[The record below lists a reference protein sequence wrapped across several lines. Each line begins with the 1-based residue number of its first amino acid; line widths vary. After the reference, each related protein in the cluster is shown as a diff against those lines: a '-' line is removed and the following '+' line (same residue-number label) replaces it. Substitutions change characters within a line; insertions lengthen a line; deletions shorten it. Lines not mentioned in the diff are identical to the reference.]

1 MWGETL
7 DFHASVAS
15 FSREKLAGCP
25 AFPLSP
31 NLPPSGS
38 PMHDV
43 PQIFVT
49 AARYSHVTLSRHDQ
63 FEGVIAAAK
72 TGAEW
77 AITVLYR
84 EFGPGLLRYLRAQ
97 APADGEDLAS
107 EVWMN
112 AAAGLGRFEGDEAAF
127 RCWLFS
133 IARRRLIDFRRR
145 EQRRRAMLSSLETT
159 GASHAVDREARALMA
174 SESEAALA
182 HIATLPP
189 DQAEVVLLRVVA
201 GLNVEE
207 VAAIVGKKAGAV
219 RVMQHRAL
227 KRLSGRLVRER
238 READVT
244 EWTPGAILIV
254 RCIPY
259 HST

>member
-1 MWGETL
+1 MTSL
-7 DFHASVAS
+7 
-15 FSREKLAGCP
+15 KLHH
-25 AFPLSP
+25 S
-31 NLPPSGS
+31 S
-38 PMHDV
+38 
-43 PQIFVT
+43 
-49 AARYSHVTLSRHDQ
+49 RYSQLTLSRHEQ
-63 FEGVIAAAK
+63 FERVLAAAK

-77 AITVLYR
+77 AITVLYC

-107 EVWMN
+107 EVWIN

-133 IARRRLIDFRRR
+133 IARRRLIDSRRR
-145 EQRRRAMLSSLETT
+145 EQRRRTMHSSLEPS
-159 GASHAVDREARALMA
+159 GASDALDPETQALMA
-174 SESEAALA
+174 SESEVALA
-182 HIATLPP
+182 HIATLSP

-201 GLNVEE
+201 GLDVEE

-219 RVMQHRAL
+219 RVLQHRAL

-244 EWTPGAILIV
+244 E
-254 RCIPY
+254 
-259 HST
+259 

>member
-1 MWGETL
+1 MARSDTSPL
-7 DFHASVAS
+7 VAGGVEVICAKGL
-15 FSREKLAGCP
+15 RHGWR
-25 AFPLSP
+25 SP
-31 NLPPSGS
+31 RTRQGAVCRS
-38 PMHDV
+38 
-43 PQIFVT
+43 
-49 AARYSHVTLSRHDQ
+49 AARGRPARPAVRYSQLTLSRDEQ

-145 EQRRRAMLSSLETT
+145 EQRRRAMLSSLERT
-159 GASHAVDREARALMA
+159 GACDADDPEARALMA
-174 SESEAALA
+174 SESDAALA

-201 GLNVEE
+201 GFNAGE

-219 RVMQHRAL
+219 RVLQHRAL

-244 EWTPGAILIV
+244 E
-254 RCIPY
+254 
-259 HST
+259 

>member
-1 MWGETL
+1 MTSL
-7 DFHASVAS
+7 
-15 FSREKLAGCP
+15 KLHH
-25 AFPLSP
+25 S
-31 NLPPSGS
+31 S
-38 PMHDV
+38 
-43 PQIFVT
+43 
-49 AARYSHVTLSRHDQ
+49 RYSQLTLSRHEQ
-63 FEGVIAAAK
+63 FERVLAAAK

-107 EVWMN
+107 EVWIN

-127 RCWLFS
+127 RGWLFS
-133 IARRRLIDFRRR
+133 IARRRLIDSRRR
-145 EQRRRAMLSSLETT
+145 EQRRRTMHSSLEPS
-159 GASHAVDREARALMA
+159 GASDALDPETQALMA
-174 SESEAALA
+174 SESEVALA
-182 HIATLPP
+182 HIATLSP

-201 GLNVEE
+201 GLDVEE

-219 RVMQHRAL
+219 RVLQHRAL

-244 EWTPGAILIV
+244 E
-254 RCIPY
+254 
-259 HST
+259 

>member
-1 MWGETL
+1 
-7 DFHASVAS
+7 
-15 FSREKLAGCP
+15 
-25 AFPLSP
+25 LS
-31 NLPPSGS
+31 G
-38 PMHDV
+38 HE
-43 PQIFVT
+43 
-49 AARYSHVTLSRHDQ
+49 Q

-77 AITVLYR
+77 AITALYR
-84 EFGPGLLRYLRAQ
+84 EFGPGLFRYLRAQ
-97 APADGEDLAS
+97 APAEGEDLAS

-112 AAAGLGRFEGDEAAF
+112 VAAGLGRFEGDEAAF

-145 EQRRRAMLSSLETT
+145 EQRRRTMLNSLEPA
-159 GASHAVDREARALMA
+159 GASDGVDPAAQALMA

-201 GLNVEE
+201 GLDVAE
-207 VAAIVGKKAGAV
+207 VATIVGKKAGAV
-219 RVMQHRAL
+219 RVLQHRAL
-227 KRLSGRLVRER
+227 KRLSRRLMRER

-244 EWTPGAILIV
+244 E
-254 RCIPY
+254 
-259 HST
+259 

>member
-1 MWGETL
+1 MASL
-7 DFHASVAS
+7 KLHHAS
-15 FSREKLAGCP
+15 
-25 AFPLSP
+25 
-31 NLPPSGS
+31 
-38 PMHDV
+38 
-43 PQIFVT
+43 
-49 AARYSHVTLSRHDQ
+49 RYSQLTLSGHEQ
-63 FEGVIAAAK
+63 FEGVIGGAK

-77 AITVLYR
+77 AITALYR

-112 AAAGLGRFEGDEAAF
+112 VAAGVGRFQGDEAAF

-145 EQRRRAMLSSLETT
+145 EQRRQTMLSSLEPTV
-159 GASHAVDREARALMA
+159 ASDAVDPEAQTLMA
-174 SESEAALA
+174 SETEAALA
-182 HIATLPP
+182 HIAALPP

-201 GLNVEE
+201 GLDVEE
-207 VAAIVGKKAGAV
+207 VAAIVGKKAGTV
-219 RVMQHRAL
+219 RVLQHRAL

-244 EWTPGAILIV
+244 E
-254 RCIPY
+254 
-259 HST
+259 

>member
-1 MWGETL
+1 M
-7 DFHASVAS
+7 
-15 FSREKLAGCP
+15 
-25 AFPLSP
+25 
-31 NLPPSGS
+31 
-38 PMHDV
+38 
-43 PQIFVT
+43 PQARSKRAERWRST
-49 AARYSHVTLSRHDQ
+49 WRCCSRYSQLTLSGHEQ

-77 AITVLYR
+77 AITALYR

-97 APADGEDLAS
+97 APAEGEDLAS

-112 AAAGLGRFEGDEAAF
+112 VAAGLGRFEGDEAAF

-145 EQRRRAMLSSLETT
+145 EQRRRTMLNLLEPTS
-159 GASHAVDREARALMA
+159 ASDGVDPAAQALMA
-174 SESEAALA
+174 SESALA

-201 GLNVEE
+201 GLDVAE
-207 VAAIVGKKAGAV
+207 VATIVGKKAGAV
-219 RVMQHRAL
+219 RVLQHRAL

-244 EWTPGAILIV
+244 E
-254 RCIPY
+254 
-259 HST
+259 

>member
-1 MWGETL
+1 MASL
-7 DFHASVAS
+7 KLHHAS
-15 FSREKLAGCP
+15 
-25 AFPLSP
+25 
-31 NLPPSGS
+31 
-38 PMHDV
+38 
-43 PQIFVT
+43 
-49 AARYSHVTLSRHDQ
+49 RYSQLTLSGHEQ
-63 FEGVIAAAK
+63 FEGVIGGAK

-77 AITVLYR
+77 AITALYR
-84 EFGPGLLRYLRAQ
+84 EFAPGLLRYLRAQ

-112 AAAGLGRFEGDEAAF
+112 VAAGVGRFQGDEAAF

-145 EQRRRAMLSSLETT
+145 EQRRQTMLSSLEPTV
-159 GASHAVDREARALMA
+159 ASDAVDPEARALMA

-201 GLNVEE
+201 GLDAEA
-207 VAAIVGKKAGAV
+207 VAAILGKKAGAV
-219 RVMQHRAL
+219 RVLQHRAL
-227 KRLSGRLVRER
+227 KRLSERLVRER

-244 EWTPGAILIV
+244 E
-254 RCIPY
+254 
-259 HST
+259 

>member
-1 MWGETL
+1 
-7 DFHASVAS
+7 
-15 FSREKLAGCP
+15 
-25 AFPLSP
+25 
-31 NLPPSGS
+31 
-38 PMHDV
+38 MHDV

-49 AARYSHVTLSRHDQ
+49 AARYSQLILSRHEQ
-63 FEGVIAAAK
+63 FDGVIAAAK

-77 AITVLYR
+77 AITALYR
-84 EFGPGLLRYLRAQ
+84 EFGPGLVRYLRAQ

-107 EVWMN
+107 EVWIN
-112 AAAGLGRFEGDEAAF
+112 AAAGFGRFQGDEAAF

-145 EQRRRAMLSSLETT
+145 EQRRRALLSSLVTT
-159 GASHAVDREARALMA
+159 GVSDAVDPEARAVMA

-219 RVMQHRAL
+219 RVLQHRAL

-244 EWTPGAILIV
+244 E
-254 RCIPY
+254 
-259 HST
+259 